1 MMLVNSL
8 VIFFTLLAQ
17 TGWYTN
23 PVEGYSIQFPT
34 GWSVVEDRQHIPAYT
49 GAYSPK
55 TNPAHY
61 GEIKIVVL
69 PNMPASYL
77 TSAMQDDIE
86 LARNV
91 SDDVKI
97 ERNQAI
103 TVGGVKGQVVQLTLT
118 SPKLGLIRLINYG
131 FAKNN
136 RLYFIH
142 CFGNQAYFQQ
152 SANQVQKAC
161 LTFRIQ

>member
-1 MMLVNSL
+1 MMLVNPL
-8 VIFFTLLAQ
+8 VIFFTLSVQ
-17 TGWYTN
+17 PGWYTN
-23 PVEGYSIQFPT
+23 QVDGYSIQFPT

-55 TNPAHY
+55 TNPAQY
-61 GEIKIVVL
+61 GEIKVIVL

-77 TSAMQDDIE
+77 TNAMQNDIK
-86 LARNV
+86 LARSV
-91 SDDVKI
+91 SEEVKI

-103 TVGGVKGQVVQLTLT
+103 TVGGIKGQVVQLTLI

-142 CFGNQAYFQQ
+142 CFGNQAYFQH
-152 SANQVQKAC
+152 SANAFQKAC
-161 LTFRIQ
+161 SSFRIR